1 MLLLSSSC
9 SSYSLVHFSEIALH
23 VAGAM
28 MVFTSISRLAR
39 TTRGILR
46 LLLEEHLSRPE
57 SQSLTENEDLKPL
70 TFCPLISL
78 WWLVFRTFLR
88 FWIPSGASP
97 SSSSFKSNFGTRF
110 SWTVNYEGSVKW
122 TLFEGLLAE
131 KASRRSYVLS
141 IMACLGRMS
150 VDFFL
155 LLLCL
160 TCSSFALLL
169 LVLQVALLELYGEE
183 NVG

>member
-23 VAGAM
+23 VAGAI

-70 TFCPLISL
+70 TF
-78 WWLVFRTFLR
+78 
-88 FWIPSGASP
+88 
-97 SSSSFKSNFGTRF
+97 
-110 SWTVNYEGSVKW
+110 
-122 TLFEGLLAE
+122 
-131 KASRRSYVLS
+131 
-141 IMACLGRMS
+141 
-150 VDFFL
+150 
-155 LLLCL
+155 
-160 TCSSFALLL
+160 
-169 LVLQVALLELYGEE
+169 
-183 NVG
+183 